1 MAWHTPA
8 RNLDDAD
15 LRAELAEIERKWDDY
30 FSDPDF
36 EGHGGSPGEWMAE
49 RMDELR
55 AEIGRRAHPTLTDEA
70 KLLRSKALD
79 ELGALDGELLP

>member
-1 MAWHTPA
+1 MSAWNTPA

-15 LRAELAEIERKWDDY
+15 LVAELNDVERQWDEY
-30 FSDPDF
+30 FTDPEF

-55 AEIGRRAHPTLTDEA
+55 TEIVRRNEA
-70 KLLRSKALD
+70 ALNS
-79 ELGALDGELLP
+79 GEPK